1 LVTPTESFAPAV
13 EILLPPG
20 SEEELAGPPRAV
32 APVKRAER
40 ISSLDV
46 LRGFALLGI
55 LMLNIDDFAGP
66 EFFHDI
72 PIGLPKPAFT
82 VPHTHLHLVILFLKW
97 IFFEGKMRA
106 LFSMLFGA
114 GVILLISRAE
124 KRGAGIRAADIF
136 TRRNLWLCAL
146 GLLHGT
152 FLWHGD
158 ILFGYGLCGLL
169 FLFPLRNLKTK
180 TLLIAGTLIGIVLA
194 TYNVIQYTDAYED
207 IRLSKQAAAIAAD
220 QRAGKQLTAEQKQ
233 SLQKWQATVEKKS
246 VTQKRIDERM
256 AEARE
261 GYLTHLIK
269 KGLDYGSHGFAGFYG
284 FEMSDTL
291 GAMLIGMALFKCGFL
306 TAELSYAAYLW
317 TALLGFLISAP
328 IYIVGIWKVYLGGF
342 SFVSVD
348 KWAYAPYSV
357 ARLPGAVAIA
367 AVLLIL
373 VKSGAFRFLLR
384 PFAAVGQTALS
395 NYLLTTVLCQ
405 TLFLWGPWK
414 LYGKLEYY
422 QYTFV
427 VFSIWAVNLIL
438 SPLWLRAFE
447 FGPVEWLWRSLT
459 YWKLQPM
466 RLRA

>member
-1 LVTPTESFAPAV
+1 MTPKSFSSTV
-13 EILLPPG
+13 EITLPPG
-20 SEEELAGPPRAV
+20 TEEKLAGPPRTV

-40 ISSLDV
+40 ISSLDI
-46 LRGFALLGI
+46 LRGIALLGI

-82 VPHTHLHLVILFLKW
+82 GSLAHLHLAILFLKW

-124 KRGAGIRAADIF
+124 KRGAGIRTADIF

-180 TLLIAGTLIGIVLA
+180 TLLIAGILIGIVLA
-194 TYNVIQYTDAYED
+194 TYNVIQYTNAYED
-207 IRLSKQAAAIAAD
+207 IRLSKQAATIIAD
-220 QRAGKQLTAEQKQ
+220 QHAGKQLTAEQKQ
-233 SLQKWQATVEKKS
+233 LLQQWQAIVEKKS
-246 VTQKRIDERM
+246 VTQKRIDERLD
-256 AEARE
+256 EARE
-261 GYLTHLIK
+261 SYLAHLMK
-269 KGLDYGSHGFAGFYG
+269 KGLDYGSQGFVSFYG
-284 FEMSDTL
+284 VELSDTL

-306 TAELSYAAYLW
+306 TGELSYAAYLW
-317 TALLGFLISAP
+317 TALLGFLVSAP
-328 IYIVGIWKVYLGGF
+328 IYIVGIWKVYLNGF

-348 KWAYAPYSV
+348 EWAYAPYSV

-373 VKSGAFRFLLR
+373 IKSRAFRFLLR

-459 YWKLQPM
+459 YWKPQPM